1 MLIYETH
8 LPFASPVSQ
17 QTVIHEMYKWVR
29 KHPVLQTAPHVFM
42 SFHNQHG
49 SLINAIQTGLN
60 PFLFDEI
67 HSIRLRIPHP
77 HDLPCDFVIHVH
89 WQPENLH
96 IQLKLQANKDK
107 FNAQNLQAQINELQ
121 NQHDENIQQIK
132 QEHQRELERFET
144 QQALNKKR
152 DADSHFREIK
162 EKNQEISTLKH
173 EIRDLE
179 QLLEEVSQSPDPQH
193 GYTHV
198 KTVVRGSCV
207 LSYGDE
213 LDLYNDEILSFV
225 LDALH
230 NELATRTHENSRRQ
244 HILQDLLLNN
254 ALETDLRKEKENDLK
269 RIMRNYQ
276 RLDAP
281 TLNALKKMGF
291 SHSQDGTHHKFM
303 FMGDARYVA
312 TTSKSSS
319 DVRSGKNFSHDLANK
334 LF

>member
-1 MLIYETH
+1 MLLYETH
-8 LPFASPVSQ
+8 LPLDTSSHKIQ
-17 QTVIHEMYKWVR
+17 LIQTAYNWAK
-29 KHPVLQTAPHVFM
+29 KHPVLQTAPHIYL
-42 SFHNQHG
+42 SFRNKHG
-49 SLINAIQTGLN
+49 SLIDPIQCSLN
-60 PFLFDEI
+60 PRLHDEI

-77 HDLPCDFVIHVH
+77 DNLPCDFLLDAFCL
-89 WQPENLH
+89 PESLH

-107 FNAQNLQAQINELQ
+107 FNAQNLQAQISELQ
-121 NQHDENIQQIK
+121 NQHAETLQTLGNEHERELQRMEIQQ
-132 QEHQRELERFET
+132 ELDR
-144 QQALNKKR
+144 KR
-152 DADSHFREIK
+152 ATESHFHEMK
-162 EKNQEISTLKH
+162 EKNQEISELKR
-173 EIRDLE
+173 EIRHLE
-179 QLLEEVSQSPDPQH
+179 QLLEEATQSPDPQH
-193 GYTHV
+193 SYTHV
-198 KTVVRGSCV
+198 KTIVRGSCV

-254 ALETDLRKEKENDLK
+254 SLETDLRKEKENDLK

-319 DVRSGKNFSHDLANK
+319 DVRSGKNFSHDLSNK